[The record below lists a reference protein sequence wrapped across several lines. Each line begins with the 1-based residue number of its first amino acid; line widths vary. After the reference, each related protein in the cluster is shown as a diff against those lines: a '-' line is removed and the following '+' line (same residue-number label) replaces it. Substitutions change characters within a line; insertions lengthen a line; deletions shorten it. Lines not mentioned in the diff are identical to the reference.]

1 MKVLIIYASRNG
13 TAKQAAE
20 MLASKMAHRVNI
32 SVCDIHNAPPSPDD
46 FDVTV
51 IGGSI
56 RFGRLDKQLKKY
68 IQSNKQK
75 LADGNSAAFICCG
88 YLKNF
93 EDYKTM
99 QLPLDLSFSLGVH
112 CFGGHLKPDRLH
124 GFDKLFV
131 KIARENILTQDPDK
145 SDYDRNELPELM
157 PDTIYALAEQIL
169 RLIQA
174 G

>member
-13 TAKQAAE
+13 TAKQAVE
-20 MLASKMAHRVNI
+20 MLASKMAHRIDVT
-32 SVCDIHNAPPSPDD
+32 VYDINDAPPSPEG

-51 IGGSI
+51 IGGSV
-56 RFGRLDKQLKKY
+56 RFGKLDKKLKKY
-68 IQSNKQK
+68 IKANKQS

-93 EDYKTM
+93 DDYRIM
-99 QLPLDLSFSLGVH
+99 QLPRDLDFSLGVH
-112 CFGGHLKPDRLH
+112 CFGGHLKPDRLR
-124 GFDKLFV
+124 GFDKLIV
-131 KIARENILTQDPDK
+131 RIARENILTQDPDK

-169 RLIQA
+169 RLI
-174 G
+174 